1 MWSNSPSRMVCKS
14 SRVSRV
20 ILFGVPFFLGIVPPY
35 LLLLRPTRSSQVL
48 VSHPPLEGGSGS
60 DEGKASTLT
69 HHRQCFLRTGDRMA
83 WPWPW
88 LPSFNPHLRRSEP
101 RRFTGRTISLATSLV
116 GSAPS
121 CAPCSVQLS
130 PWTPAMQGYH
140 SYWLNRVSRTVTN
153 PKTVTHKPA
162 RKRRHIWR
170 PFTSAY
176 MPAHFVCHGPKKNEE

>member
-1 MWSNSPSRMVCKS
+1 MWSNSPLRMVCRS

-48 VSHPPLEGGSGS
+48 S
-60 DEGKASTLT
+60 LT
-69 HHRQCFLRTGDRMA
+69 
-83 WPWPW
+83 P
-88 LPSFNPHLRRSEP
+88 PHLREEEERESKVNPYPSQVLFEHVIGGCFAP
-101 RRFTGRTISLATSLV
+101 DSPHSIPTFGRCRRFTGRTISLATSLV
-116 GSAPS
+116 GSAPG

-140 SYWLNRVSRTVTN
+140 SYWLDRVSRTVTN

-162 RKRRHIWR
+162 RKRRHI
-170 PFTSAY
+170 
-176 MPAHFVCHGPKKNEE
+176 